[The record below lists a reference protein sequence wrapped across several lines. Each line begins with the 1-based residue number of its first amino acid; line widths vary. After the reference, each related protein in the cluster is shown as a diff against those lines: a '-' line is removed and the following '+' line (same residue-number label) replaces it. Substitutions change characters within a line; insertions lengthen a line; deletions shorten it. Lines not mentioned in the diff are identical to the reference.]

1 LPAHTEA
8 ERNGRSGVLR
18 SVSYV
23 FARALATRPD
33 DRYPSID
40 QFASALTAALVRPAR
55 RADAAKLFFS
65 YQRENM
71 AGWVNYFAD
80 RIRANGLSVFVD
92 THNIDSTGVVSEQ
105 VSQAIE
111 DAMVFV
117 CFVGER
123 TLESRW
129 VRDEI
134 TLAYQFGKPMIPV
147 FQEGYVRPAEEALSP
162 PIRKLLM
169 SQGVHLHDRRNLNPE
184 GSVADLVTLLRSLES
199 QGGLAAT

>member
-1 LPAHTEA
+1 
-8 ERNGRSGVLR
+8 
-18 SVSYV
+18 
-23 FARALATRPD
+23 
-33 DRYPSID
+33 
-40 QFASALTAALVRPAR
+40 
-55 RADAAKLFFS
+55 
-65 YQRENM
+65 
-71 AGWVNYFAD
+71 
-80 RIRANGLSVFVD
+80 
-92 THNIDSTGVVSEQ
+92 
-105 VSQAIE
+105 
-111 DAMVFV
+111 MVFV